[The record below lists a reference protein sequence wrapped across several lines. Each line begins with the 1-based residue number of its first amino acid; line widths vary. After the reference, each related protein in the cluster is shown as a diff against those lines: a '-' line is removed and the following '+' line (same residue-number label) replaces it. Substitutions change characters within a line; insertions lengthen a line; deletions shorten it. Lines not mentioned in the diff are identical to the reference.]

1 MACSVL
7 SQLHILSAPQFGQD
21 NQEGYPG
28 KGKTDKNELLRLKFK
43 GCCHGTFFLKYLEH
57 LGYNLI

>member
-7 SQLHILSAPQFGQD
+7 SQLHILSAPHFGQD

-28 KGKTDKNELLRLKFK
+28 KGRTDKNELLRLKFK
-43 GCCHGTFFLKYLEH
+43 GCCRDTFFLNTLSI
-57 LGYNLI
+57 LVII